1 MAASLDPGDPGIL
14 KNRGVALHGLGRYGE
29 ALEAFGAAVRL
40 DDRDAM
46 GHFGRYHPLAALER
60 RGEAQEALKAAVAL
74 NPGLA
79 PAPPA
84 AQKPHGHLK
93 AAVALN
99 PGLAPQAR
107 PAPARQKGAEAVGA
121 AVRQG

>member
-79 PAPPA
+79 P
-84 AQKPHGHLK
+84 
-93 AAVALN
+93 
-99 PGLAPQAR
+99 QAR